1 MHRWRSR
8 GAGRSKA
15 LPPTPKQKFGRAE
28 LLQMYLT
35 IPVTSATSESTFSAL
50 RLLKNYLR
58 STMKQDCLNNCL
70 LMHCHKLT
78 TGTLYTA
85 KVAKRFA
92 CANEQCKGHFGKFMS
107 GYAHGWV
114 EEQPPHVSKHSAA
127 SDMCRSKL
135 LLPWTTRVKCS
146 LGGTY
151 VHREVAWHYL
161 QSNKIIGRKLQFF
174 KQI

>member
-1 MHRWRSR
+1 MFTDIDYPSQDNKTQLRKNFTNTLKAVTPMHRWRSR
-8 GAGRSKA
+8 GAGGSKA
-15 LPPTPKQKFGRAE
+15 PPPKQKFGRAE
-28 LLQMYLT
+28 LLQMLLQMYLT

-92 CANEQCKGHFGKFMS
+92 CANEQCKGHFGKFM
-107 GYAHGWV
+107 
-114 EEQPPHVSKHSAA
+114 
-127 SDMCRSKL
+127 
-135 LLPWTTRVKCS
+135 
-146 LGGTY
+146 
-151 VHREVAWHYL
+151 
-161 QSNKIIGRKLQFF
+161 
-174 KQI
+174 

>member
-8 GAGRSKA
+8 GAGGSKA
-15 LPPTPKQKFGRAE
+15 LPPPQQKFGRAE
-28 LLQMYLT
+28 LLQMLLQVYLT

-85 KVAKRFA
+85 KVCLRQRIMQRAFWKIYVGVCTWLSGRTAPPRFKTLR
-92 CANEQCKGHFGKFMS
+92 C
-107 GYAHGWV
+107 
-114 EEQPPHVSKHSAA
+114 
-127 SDMCRSKL
+127 L
-135 LLPWTTRVKCS
+135 
-146 LGGTY
+146 
-151 VHREVAWHYL
+151 
-161 QSNKIIGRKLQFF
+161 
-174 KQI
+174 

>member
-1 MHRWRSR
+1 M
-8 GAGRSKA
+8 
-15 LPPTPKQKFGRAE
+15 
-28 LLQMYLT
+28 LLKMYLT
-35 IPVTSATSESTFSAL
+35 IPVTSATLESTFSAL

-85 KVAKRFA
+85 KVCLRQRTMQRAFWKI
-92 CANEQCKGHFGKFMS
+92 CVGVCTWLS
-107 GYAHGWV
+107 GRTA
-114 EEQPPHVSKHSAA
+114 PPHVSKHSAA
-127 SDMCRSKL
+127 SDMYRSKL

-151 VHREVAWHYL
+151 VNREVA
-161 QSNKIIGRKLQFF
+161 
-174 KQI
+174 

>member
-1 MHRWRSR
+1 MFTDIDYPSQDNKTQLRKNFTNTL
-8 GAGRSKA
+8 KA
-15 LPPTPKQKFGRAE
+15 VTQKFGQAE
-28 LLQMYLT
+28 LLQMLLQMYLT

-92 CANEQCKGHFGKFMS
+92 CANEQCKGHFGKFM
-107 GYAHGWV
+107 
-114 EEQPPHVSKHSAA
+114 
-127 SDMCRSKL
+127 
-135 LLPWTTRVKCS
+135 
-146 LGGTY
+146 
-151 VHREVAWHYL
+151 
-161 QSNKIIGRKLQFF
+161 
-174 KQI
+174 